1 MQNKIIIFNC
11 AIASKWGGGKSLIY
25 NAIKFIFII
34 ASVIIYM
41 VIQIKR
47 VFCNFLRLKVFAVK
61 SILLDILDQLD

>member
-1 MQNKIIIFNC
+1 M
-11 AIASKWGGGKSLIY
+11 GGGKSLIY